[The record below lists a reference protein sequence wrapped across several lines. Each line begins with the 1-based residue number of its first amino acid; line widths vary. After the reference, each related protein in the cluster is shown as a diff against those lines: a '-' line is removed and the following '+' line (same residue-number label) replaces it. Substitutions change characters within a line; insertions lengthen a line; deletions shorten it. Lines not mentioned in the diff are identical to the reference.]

1 MIGTAVHQRLFAG
14 RPFHFVFGALLCAAL
29 GSIGS
34 SAVANQWIPSNNSKA
49 RLVSGT
55 VEVEGK
61 PTVLAGVQ
69 LRLDNGWKTYWRY
82 PGDSGVPP
90 SFDWSRSKNLKAA
103 EVLYPAPHRFTDAS
117 GTSIGYDEEVTF
129 PVKVV
134 PEREGEPV
142 ELELSLDYG
151 LCKDLCIP
159 NEVSLGLDLPPDA
172 IKQKGDALLLEGAL
186 ALVPKAASKEGLPRI
201 GEIEATLHGPKPALV
216 IDALFPSG
224 ASMTDLFLEAGDT
237 FVPVPKPADQPK
249 DGKQRFVVDFSS
261 EAEASAIKGKPLT
274 LTLVSDLGST
284 ETVWTAK

>member
-1 MIGTAVHQRLFAG
+1 MIGTAIHRHLFASF
-14 RPFHFVFGALLCAAL
+14 PFNLACGALLCAAL
-29 GSIGS
+29 GGIHS
-34 SAVANQWIPSNNSKA
+34 SALANQWIPSNSSKA

-55 VEVEGK
+55 VEIDGK
-61 PTVLAGVQ
+61 PAVVAGVQ
-69 LRLDNGWKTYWRY
+69 IRLDSGWKTYWRN

-90 SFDWSRSKNLKAA
+90 RFDWSRSKNLKAA
-103 EVLYPAPHRFTDAS
+103 EVLYPAPHRFADAS
-117 GTSIGYDEEVTF
+117 GTSIGYEDEVTF

-172 IKQKGDALLLEGAL
+172 IEHKGDALLLESAL
-186 ALVPKAASKEGLPRI
+186 AQVPKAASKEGLPRV
-201 GEIEATLHGPKPALV
+201 GVIEATLDGPKPALV
-216 IDALFPSG
+216 INALFPSG
-224 ASMTDLFLEAGDT
+224 ASATDLFLEAGDT
-237 FVPVPKPADQPK
+237 FVPVPKPLDQPK